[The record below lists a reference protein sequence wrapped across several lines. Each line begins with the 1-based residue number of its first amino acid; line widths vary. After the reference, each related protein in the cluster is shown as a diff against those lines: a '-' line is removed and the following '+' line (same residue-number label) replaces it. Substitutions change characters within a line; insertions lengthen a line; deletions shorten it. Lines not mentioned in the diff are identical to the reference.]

1 MKIRQ
6 GFVSNSSSS
15 SFVLYGCSFE
25 SFEDILKA
33 LKEELDEETKAE
45 LEESDFYEISDELQ
59 KIINIKG
66 LKLEVE
72 TYSDY
77 GIYIGREPTTIGDN
91 ETGKQFKDGVVEDLS
106 KIFNIDNKDINYM
119 SECFYS

>member
-15 SFVLYGCSFE
+15 SFILYGCSFE

-33 LKEELDEETKAE
+33 LKEELDEETKDV
-45 LEESDFYEISDELQ
+45 LEKSMLDEVEEELQ

-66 LKLEVE
+66 LKLDVE

-106 KIFNIDNKDINYM
+106 KIFNIDKKDIDYM